1 MASGDAQRVWFPEM
15 IAMLR
20 QAADPAMSVDA
31 VLRLRDRLDATLQH
45 LRRTR
50 QILPAMMWCPH
61 CQAHHRAAPPRVSVR
76 ATLLALGRFAAMA
89 VSGVIPLPCVWQ
101 TRSTHA
107 RDRRKGREDAPRKAQ
122 RSRPWS
128 GDVA

>member
-20 QAADPAMSVDA
+20 QADDPAMSMDA
-31 VLRLRDRLDATLQH
+31 VLRLRDRLDVTLHH

-76 ATLLALGRFAAMA
+76 ATLLALGRFADMATTDIQALETRWNRYRRQHQLDRYGQKEVA
-89 VSGVIPLPCVWQ
+89 VS
-101 TRSTHA
+101 
-107 RDRRKGREDAPRKAQ
+107 APPSHTSAHER
-122 RSRPWS
+122 
-128 GDVA
+128 